1 MHACGDFGFWRRE
14 YCLND
19 LDSWIV
25 ISIIMW
31 SLVSKGVGNVLQLE
45 RYLVFRHASKSSD

>member
-1 MHACGDFGFWRRE
+1 MHACGDSGFWRRE

-19 LDSWIV
+19 LDSWII

-45 RYLVFRHASKSSD
+45 RYIGLQACFQVK